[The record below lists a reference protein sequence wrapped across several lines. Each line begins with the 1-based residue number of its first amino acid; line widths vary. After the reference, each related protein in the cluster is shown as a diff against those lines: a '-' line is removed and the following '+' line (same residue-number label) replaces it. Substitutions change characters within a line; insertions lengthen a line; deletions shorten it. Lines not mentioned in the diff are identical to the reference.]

1 MKRSTKKTAAA
12 PARRKKNAP
21 PAAAAET
28 PAAVHYVP
36 AEMFDVSKV
45 VRGAG
50 ECEVACAAIE
60 KRFST
65 SAKKHF
71 FGLRTSVPFAVEIPV
86 DGDAAAFEAACGVDA
101 AGAKGKVSLKVLA
114 DGREVWSGVVATGDK
129 ADLKAR
135 ADLRGAK
142 TFTLVAEPAE
152 GTGGGVGAVW
162 GGAKLL
168 FADGKVLP
176 NDVRRTSR
184 QLGVLTPPERPEP
197 RVNGPRV
204 YGVRPG
210 RPILYRVPATG
221 AGRLRVEVV
230 GLGLDCPKL
239 ANLSYDPKTRILS
252 GRIDEPGEYV
262 LAIRATN
269 HLGSDEKPFTIKV
282 GETLCLTPA
291 MGWSSWNA
299 FGGSVSD
306 EKVRAAAD
314 ALVSTGLADHGW
326 AYVNVDDFWQN
337 IPERKAEDP
346 ALDGPLRDAGG
357 RLAPNSRFPDM
368 KALVDHI
375 HAKGLKA
382 GIYSS
387 PGPFTCGRAAGSW
400 EHEELDAKTFVDWG
414 FDYLKH
420 DWCFYDDVAFG
431 SDVLR
436 AMYPYLVMGAALRHQ
451 KRDVVLSL
459 CQYGMANVS
468 AWGRCVGA
476 QSWRTTGDVFDTWSS
491 VSAAIEKQK
500 RLYLYAGPGAWNDP
514 DMLCV
519 GAVCW
524 NDGKESR
531 LAPNEQYTHVSLWAL
546 LAAPLMIGCDL
557 TKLSPFT
564 RSLLSNDEVIEIDQ
578 DELGKAAGCI
588 AEGDDWEVWARPLA
602 DGSIAAGLYN
612 KSNREQTIAFD
623 LQKAG
628 LLCKWLVRDVWRQ
641 EDVGVFAGSY
651 EASVPGHATHLVRLR
666 PCRCGKLRDDVS
678 DIRDAAWRL
687 LREKDLAKKGAV

>member
-1 MKRSTKKTAAA
+1 MKRSTKHTTA
-12 PARRKKNAP
+12 
-21 PAAAAET
+21 

-36 AEMFDVSKV
+36 AEMFDVTRV
-45 VRGAG
+45 VRGEG
-50 ECEVACAAIE
+50 VCEVACAAIE

-65 SAKKHF
+65 PAKKHF
-71 FGLRTSVPFAVEIPV
+71 FGLRTPVPFAVEIPV
-86 DGDAAAFEAACGVDA
+86 GGDAAAFEASCGIDA
-101 AGAKGKVSLKVLA
+101 AGAPGRVALKVLA
-114 DGREVWSGVVATGDK
+114 DGREVWSGVVAAGDA

-135 ADLRGAK
+135 ADVSGAQ
-142 TFTLVAEPAE
+142 TFTLVAEPAD
-152 GTGGGVGAVW
+152 GGAGKGVGAVW

-168 FADGKVLP
+168 YADGKVLP

-184 QLGVLTPPERPEP
+184 QLGILTPPERPEP

-210 RPILYRVPATG
+210 RPILFRVPATG
-221 AGRLRVEVV
+221 AAPLRVEVI
-230 GLGLDCPKL
+230 GLGLDSPKL
-239 ANLSYDPKTRILS
+239 AGLSYDPATRILS
-252 GRIDEPGEYV
+252 GRIDEPGDYA

-269 HLGSDEKPFTIKV
+269 RFGSDEKPFTIRV
-282 GETLCLTPA
+282 GETICLTPA

-299 FGGSVSD
+299 FAGSVSD

-337 IPERKAEDP
+337 IPERAKADP
-346 ALDGPLRDAGG
+346 ALDGPPRDADG
-357 RLAPNSRFPDM
+357 RIAPNSRFPDM
-368 KALVDHI
+368 KALADHI

-400 EHEELDAKTFVDWG
+400 QHEELDAKTFAEWG

-451 KRDVVLSL
+451 KRDIVLSL
-459 CQYGMANVS
+459 CQYGMENVS
-468 AWGRCVGA
+468 AWGRCVGG

-500 RLYLYAGPGAWNDP
+500 RLFLYAGPGAWNDP

-531 LAPNEQYTHVSLWAL
+531 LAPNEQYTHISMWAL

-557 TKLSPFT
+557 AKLSPFT
-564 RSLLSNDEVIEIDQ
+564 RSLLANDEVIEIDQ

-588 AEGDDWEVWARPLA
+588 AEGDGWEVWARPLA

-612 KSNREQTIAFD
+612 KSGFERMVPFD
-623 LQKAG
+623 LKKAG

-641 EDVGVFAGSY
+641 EDVGVFMGVY

-666 PCRCGKLRDDVS
+666 PCRCGRLRDDVT
-678 DIRDAAWRL
+678 DVRDAAWRL
-687 LREKDLAKKGAV
+687 LREKDLACAAGANG

>member
-1 MKRSTKKTAAA
+1 MNDDTK
-12 PARRKKNAP
+12 
-21 PAAAAET
+21 PAAS
-28 PAAVHYVP
+28 AAVHYVP
-36 AEMFDVSKV
+36 AEMFDVSQV
-45 VRGAG
+45 VRGEG
-50 ECEVACAAIE
+50 VCEVACAAIE

-65 SAKKHF
+65 PAKKHF
-71 FGLRTSVPFAVEIPV
+71 FGLRTPVPFAVEIPIG
-86 DGDAAAFEAACGVDA
+86 GDATEFTASCGVDA
-101 AGAKGKVSLKVLA
+101 AGAKGKVRLKVLG
-114 DGREVWSGVVATGDK
+114 DGRELWSGVVSSDDT
-129 ADLKAR
+129 ADRKAR
-135 ADLRGAK
+135 ADVRGVK
-142 TFTLVAEPAE
+142 TLTLAADPADGAS
-152 GTGGGVGAVW
+152 GTGAVW

-168 FADGKVLP
+168 YADGKALP

-184 QLGVLTPPERPEP
+184 QLGILTPPERPEP

-210 RPILYRVPATG
+210 RPVLFRVPATG
-221 AGRLRVEVV
+221 AAPLRVEV
-230 GLGLDCPKL
+230 LGLDAPNL
-239 ANLSYDPKTRILS
+239 AGLSYDPKTRILS
-252 GRIDEPGEYV
+252 GRVDEPGEYA

-269 HLGSDEKPFTIKV
+269 RLGVDEKPLALKV
-282 GETLCLTPA
+282 GETICLTPA

-299 FGGSVSD
+299 FGGAVSD

-314 ALVSTGLADHGW
+314 ALVSTGLADHGY

-337 IPERKAEDP
+337 IPERAKDDP
-346 ALDGPLRDAGG
+346 SLDGPLRDADG
-357 RLAPNSRFPDM
+357 RIAPNSRFPDM
-368 KALVDHI
+368 KALADFI
-375 HAKGLKA
+375 HARGLKA

-400 EHEELDAKTFVDWG
+400 GHEELDAKTFAEWG

-459 CQYGMANVS
+459 CQYGMENVS

-546 LAAPLMIGCDL
+546 LAAPLMVGCDL

-564 RSLLSNDEVIEIDQ
+564 RSLLTNDEVIEIDQ
-578 DELGKAAGCI
+578 DPLGKAAGCI
-588 AEGDDWEVWARPLA
+588 DEGDDWEVWARPLA

-612 KSNREQTIAFD
+612 KSGRERMVSFD
-623 LQKAG
+623 LRKAG

-641 EDVGVFAGSY
+641 EDVGVFAGAY
-651 EASVPGHATHLVRLR
+651 DASVPGHATHLVRLR
-666 PCRCGKLRDDVS
+666 PCRCGKLREDMADV
-678 DIRDAAWRL
+678 RDAAWRL
-687 LREKDLAKKGAV
+687 LREKDLARASGANG